1 MLEKQLKKYI
11 IPNVLA
17 MVGTSCYVLADTF
30 FIAVAEGAN
39 GITALNLVLPVY
51 GILFAIGSMIGVGS
65 ATRYTLEKAM
75 GRKDADDYFSNAI
88 LWTVLISLLF
98 IAAGIFWP
106 ENILRLLGADDAIVK
121 LGSTYLQ
128 IVLCFTPFFMLNYTF
143 TAFVRNDGAPNIAMA
158 ATLGSGIFNIL
169 FDYIFMFPLKMGI
182 TGAAL
187 ATAIS
192 PIVSMGICCIHYL
205 SSKNTIRFRK
215 KRPSGKKLVSSC
227 ILGVVAF
234 VGEISSGM
242 TTLVFNFILLELA
255 GNTGVAAYG
264 VIANLALV
272 GTALFNGVSQGMQ
285 PLASRVHGKA
295 DREGENKIYK
305 HSLQIAAGIA
315 IVLVLVVLL
324 FGDSLVRIFNQ
335 ENSDALASYAEQGL
349 RIYFLGFLVASF
361 NIVRAGFYSATGR
374 GKESSIL
381 SLSRGIIGIVVFAY
395 LLSRI
400 WGVTGVW
407 LAFPAAEV
415 FTWLLGTVCMRKKPI
430 GEIKEG

>member
-30 FIAVAEGAN
+30 FISVAEGAN

-75 GRKDADDYFSNAI
+75 GRKDADAYFSNAI
-88 LWTVLISLLF
+88 LWTVLMSLLF

-169 FDYIFMFPLKMGI
+169 FDYIFMFPLQMGI

-205 SSKNTIRFRK
+205 SPKNTIQFRK
-215 KRPSGKKLVSSC
+215 MRPSGKKLISAC

-242 TTLVFNFILLELA
+242 TTLVFNFILLDLA

-305 HSLQIAAGIA
+305 HSLQIAVGIA

-324 FGDSLVRIFNQ
+324 FGDSFVRIFNQ

-415 FTWLLGTVCMRKKPI
+415 FTWFLGTVCMRKKPV
-430 GEIKEG
+430 GEPQEG